1 MRLVEK
7 PGMFPPSVL
16 WLNKASSC
24 WIGVI
29 SLVMLLHA
37 HRVDALRNQNKPN
50 KSAECEKII
59 NSRAEKS
66 GEIDSPGFPR
76 PYPQNTS
83 CTYIFQG
90 DKSER
95 VRIEFQQFDLGPVTK
110 DDIVDEKYPCRTMD
124 KVSVYVHDPGTE
136 EQDKID
142 DFCGQEI
149 PMAVMSTGNVMTV
162 QFDGRRN
169 PRKKNKGFRAK
180 FSFLTDFGMSSGD
193 QKADGICEFTF
204 NSSSMSNGTIS
215 SPNFPGYYP
224 RNTRCDFFFFG
235 QDNEIVDFQFKYFDV
250 EGRPPCTDQEASDF
264 LEFSNFYSIDRGMPK
279 LCGHQKPKPIASDS
293 SFFRV
298 TFRSNHQFDGTGFQ
312 VVENA

>member
-1 MRLVEK
+1 MLITLKKFVAFASQAPFASTAKIRLVEK
-7 PGMFPPSVL
+7 PGMFSSSVL

-24 WIGVI
+24 WMGVI

-37 HRVDALRNQNKPN
+37 HQVDAHRNQNKPN
-50 KSAECEKII
+50 KSECEKII
-59 NSRAEKS
+59 NSRTERS

-136 EQDKID
+136 EQDKIEY
-142 DFCGQEI
+142 FCGQEI
-149 PMAVMSTGNVMTV
+149 PMAVMSTGNVMKV

-169 PRKKNKGFRAK
+169 PRKKNNGFRAK
-180 FSFLTDFGMSSGD
+180 FSFLTDVQQWGNLQAVDCSFDILSD
-193 QKADGICEFTF
+193 
-204 NSSSMSNGTIS
+204 
-215 SPNFPGYYP
+215 YP
-224 RNTRCDFFFFG
+224 LLF
-235 QDNEIVDFQFKYFDV
+235 E
-250 EGRPPCTDQEASDF
+250 E
-264 LEFSNFYSIDRGMPK
+264 
-279 LCGHQKPKPIASDS
+279 
-293 SFFRV
+293 
-298 TFRSNHQFDGTGFQ
+298 
-312 VVENA
+312 